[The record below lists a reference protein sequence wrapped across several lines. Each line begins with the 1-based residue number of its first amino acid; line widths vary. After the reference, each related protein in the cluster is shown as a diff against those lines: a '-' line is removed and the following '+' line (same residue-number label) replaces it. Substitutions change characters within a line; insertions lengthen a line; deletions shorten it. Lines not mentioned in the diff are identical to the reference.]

1 VRSEWRAFAVVC
13 VCYRG
18 VYMREI
24 EVCVSARWKGE

>member
-1 VRSEWRAFAVVC
+1 MKSEWCAFAVVC

-24 EVCVSARWKGE
+24 EVCVSAR